1 MKKRILSLA
10 LLLMIGFTSTFA
22 NKVEEV
28 NSKAVNAFKRD
39 FAEAKDVKWE
49 SGKTYAKATFQLNG
63 QVMFAYYNVSGEMMA
78 ITRNIVSSQLPIS
91 LFNELKQDYAQ
102 YWISDLFEMVSG
114 NETNYYVTIEN
125 ADAVIVLK
133 STDGTHWDLFRRERK
148 A

>member
-22 NKVEEV
+22 NNVEEV

-49 SGKTYAKATFQLNG
+49 STKTYAKATFQLNG
-63 QVMFAYYNVSGEMMA
+63 QVMFAYYNVSGEMLA
-78 ITRNIVSSQLPIS
+78 ITRNIVSSQLPIG
-91 LFNELKQDYAQ
+91 LFNELKQDYAS
-102 YWISDLFEMVSG
+102 YWITDLFEMVSG

-133 STDGTHWDLFRRERK
+133 SIDGIHWDSFRREKK

>member
-22 NKVEEV
+22 NNVEEV

-39 FAEAKDVKWE
+39 FVEAKDVKWE
-49 SGKTYAKATFQLNG
+49 STKTYAKATFQLNG
-63 QVMFAYYNVSGEMMA
+63 QVMFAYYNVSGEMLA

-91 LFNELKQDYAQ
+91 LFNELKQDYSQ

-133 STDGTHWDLFRRERK
+133 SIDGAHWDIFRREKK

>member
-22 NKVEEV
+22 NNVEEV

-49 SGKTYAKATFQLNG
+49 NGKSFAKATFQLNG
-63 QVMFAYYNVSGEMMA
+63 QVMFAYYNVSGEMLA
-78 ITRNIVSSQLPIS
+78 ITRNIVSSQLPIG
-91 LFNELKQDYAQ
+91 LFNELKQDYSQ
-102 YWISDLFEMVSG
+102 FWITDLFEMVSG

-133 STDGTHWDLFRRERK
+133 SIDGIHWDSFRREKK